1 MKSFELEIN
10 VYKYDG
16 FSNLYKLKRLFYFIE
31 ANMIAMDYFFSCE
44 SYLSLDSERQV
55 WPVGDSIEIKG

>member
-10 VYKYDG
+10 VYRYDG
-16 FSNLYKLKRLFYFIE
+16 FSNLYKIKRLFYFIE

-55 WPVGDSIEIKG
+55 

>member
-1 MKSFELEIN
+1 MESFLLKIN
-10 VYKYDG
+10 IDRYDR
-16 FSNLYKLKRLFYFIE
+16 FSILYKFNKLFYFIE
-31 ANMIAMDYFFSCE
+31 ANRIAMDYFFSYE